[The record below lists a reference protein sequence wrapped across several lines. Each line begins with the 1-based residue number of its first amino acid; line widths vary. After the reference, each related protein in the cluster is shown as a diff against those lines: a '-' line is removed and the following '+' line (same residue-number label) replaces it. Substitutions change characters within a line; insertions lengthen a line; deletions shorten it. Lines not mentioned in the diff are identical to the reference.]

1 MKVLLYVSIFC
12 VSVSLSHAATT
23 GVAQDTTQAP
33 PDTTQ
38 APPDTTQAPLS
49 TTQAPLS
56 TTQQL
61 TTPAPAPSSTKGP
74 GTDY

>member
-12 VSVSLSHAATT
+12 VSVSLSHSATT

-49 TTQAPLS
+49 TTQ
-56 TTQQL
+56 QL

>member
-12 VSVSLSHAATT
+12 VSVSLSHSATT
-23 GVAQDTTQAP
+23 GVAQ
-33 PDTTQ
+33 DTTQ